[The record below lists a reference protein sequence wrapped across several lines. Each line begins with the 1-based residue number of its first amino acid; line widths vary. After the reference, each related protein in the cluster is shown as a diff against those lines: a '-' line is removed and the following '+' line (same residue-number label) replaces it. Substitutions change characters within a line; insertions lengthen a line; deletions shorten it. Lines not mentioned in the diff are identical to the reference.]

1 MVLQELNAV
10 DQEMRMKIAIG
21 TDHAGYELKEAIKRD
36 LLQSGF
42 DVEDFGVHSRDPADY
57 PDIGADVARSV
68 SEKKAERGILICT
81 TGIGMSIIANKFS
94 GVRAALCNSVETAK
108 LSRNH
113 NNANVLVL
121 AGKTTPPD
129 AAQAIVGTFL
139 SSEFE
144 AGGRHERRVNKIHQ
158 ITGM

>member
-1 MVLQELNAV
+1 MN
-10 DQEMRMKIAIG
+10 MKIAIG
-21 TDHAGYELKEAIKRD
+21 TDHAGFELKETIKKD

-42 DVEDFGVHSRDPADY
+42 DVSDFGVHSKAPSDY
-57 PDIGADVARSV
+57 PDIGANVARSV

-81 TGIGMSIIANKFS
+81 TGIGMSIIANKFP
-94 GVRAALCNSVETAK
+94 GVRAALCNSAETAK

-121 AGKTTPPD
+121 AGKYTPPEV
-129 AAQAIVGTFL
+129 AQVIVRTFL
-139 SSEFE
+139 SSVFE